1 MQGPN
6 PNTVFKTGST
16 LWPSSSKAESL
27 AILTALL
34 TVPESREVKIFTDSQ
49 SCIDNFH
56 KLSSPHPKFTKKK
69 LLKIRNWTIWTK
81 ITEAS
86 QSKRLT
92 VKLIK
97 VKAHN
102 GDYFNDQADL
112 LAKEALNL
120 PAIEIAHKETG
131 PIIVSPTWKNMPIDI
146 STREFVKEINKKT
159 INFQWSRQNRNI
171 KIFSQEIEN
180 EDLYEWNNIWKR
192 QREKRRTTSIYNSK
206 EKAFWMKI
214 TQNELPTLDNLAI
227 RKPKKYTV
235 TFKNV
240 LST

>member
-86 QSKRLT
+86 QSKKPT
-92 VKLIK
+92 IKLIK

-102 GDYFNDQADL
+102 RDYFNDQADL
-112 LAKEALNL
+112 LVKEALNL
-120 PAIEIAHKETG
+120 PAIEITHKETG
-131 PIIVSPTWKNMPIDI
+131 PIIVSPYG
-146 STREFVKEINKKT
+146 KT
-159 INFQWSRQNRNI
+159 CQ
-171 KIFSQEIEN
+171 
-180 EDLYEWNNIWKR
+180 
-192 QREKRRTTSIYNSK
+192 
-206 EKAFWMKI
+206 
-214 TQNELPTLDNLAI
+214 
-227 RKPKKYTV
+227 
-235 TFKNV
+235 
-240 LST
+240 